1 MVERAPLSHHRA
13 GPYESRRQDWDI
25 DRDHS
30 VPLFISDSDGEPDP
44 SEYIAPLRTRRRASL
59 STRIL
64 AVVCAAAAVAV
75 LFALFSSDAMRDL
88 VNVKASMVSLFPAP
102 SAAAS
107 SSPLPTTASSLPAAA
122 PPKDPVVRLASPGIQ
137 MQAAQPMTM
146 ASVTPSQEEMKSA
159 YQSALQGQPPIA
171 APVPEP
177 APPVSAIHHLN
188 PDEIVASLKRAGALI
203 ASGDIAAARLVLRP
217 VAEDGDAQASVMLA
231 ESYDPQILDKLV
243 VHGIVPDVAMARHWY
258 EAAIRLGSAE
268 ANQRLE
274 LLASRNR

>member
-1 MVERAPLSHHRA
+1 MVERAPLARHRA
-13 GPYESRRQDWDI
+13 GFYESRRREERDL
-25 DRDHS
+25 DREHS

-44 SEYIAPLRTRRRASL
+44 SEYITPLRTGRRASL
-59 STRIL
+59 SSRIL

-107 SSPLPTTASSLPAAA
+107 SSPLPAAA
-122 PPKDPVVRLASPGIQ
+122 PSKDPVRVVAFPENQGPDVR
-137 MQAAQPMTM
+137 PMTM
-146 ASVTPSQEEMKSA
+146 ASVTPSREEMKSA
-159 YQSALQGQPPIA
+159 YQSALQDQAPIA
-171 APVPEP
+171 APVPAP
-177 APPVSAIHHLN
+177 APPVSAIHHLD
-188 PDEIVASLKRAGALI
+188 PDEIVASLKRAGTLI

-231 ESYDPQILDKLV
+231 ESYDPEILNKLV
-243 VHGIVPDVAMARHWY
+243 VHGIVPDVAMARRWY
-258 EAAIRLGSAE
+258 ETAKKLGSAE

>member
-1 MVERAPLSHHRA
+1 
-13 GPYESRRQDWDI
+13 
-25 DRDHS
+25 
-30 VPLFISDSDGEPDP
+30 
-44 SEYIAPLRTRRRASL
+44 
-59 STRIL
+59 
-64 AVVCAAAAVAV
+64 
-75 LFALFSSDAMRDL
+75 
-88 VNVKASMVSLFPAP
+88 
-102 SAAAS
+102 
-107 SSPLPTTASSLPAAA
+107 
-122 PPKDPVVRLASPGIQ
+122 
-137 MQAAQPMTM
+137 MTM

-171 APVPEP
+171 VPEP

-188 PDEIVASLKRAGALI
+188 PDEIVASLKRAGTLI